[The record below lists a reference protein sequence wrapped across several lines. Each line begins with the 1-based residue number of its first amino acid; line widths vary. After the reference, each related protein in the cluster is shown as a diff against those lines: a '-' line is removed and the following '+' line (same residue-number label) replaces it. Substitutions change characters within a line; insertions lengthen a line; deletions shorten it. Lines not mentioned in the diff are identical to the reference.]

1 MNGLLKDVLKDWR
14 VWVILVMGLILW
26 LSSCSTPD
34 NATPRLRLYTARA
47 GQHDF
52 TPSPLPIPGE
62 ARTLEGTAKFMPSC
76 WYDNLGEDQSDW
88 NKLAGVYKWS
98 DVVKNK
104 NSVILAWRPDIK
116 IRDMF
121 DLILYEN
128 IDGANVPKES
138 GVYKIKAG
146 EEFRFMF
153 AELGGQYLLYING
166 TLLGTQANDID
177 YKVIGKISAWFGGNR
192 TAPWDMHI
200 YMNF

>member
-1 MNGLLKDVLKDWR
+1 MNDLLKDILKDWR

-26 LSSCSTPD
+26 LSSCSKPD
-34 NATPRLRLYTARA
+34 NPTPRLRLYTVRA

-116 IRDMF
+116 TRDMF

-153 AELGGQYLLYING
+153 AELGGQYLLYVNG

-192 TAPWDMHI
+192 TAPHDMHI

>member
-1 MNGLLKDVLKDWR
+1 MNLLKEFFKDWR
-14 VWVILVMGLILW
+14 IVAVIIVIVTVWL

-52 TPSPLPIPGE
+52 TPSPLPLPGE
-62 ARTLEGTAKFMPSC
+62 ARTLDGTAKFMPSC
-76 WYDNLGEDQSDW
+76 WYDNLGVDNQDW

-116 IRDMF
+116 IRDVF

-138 GVYKIKAG
+138 GVYKVKAG

-200 YMNF
+200 YMDF